1 MKNDILQDALSHI
14 SDKYIAEAAAP
25 KKRRYTPYIGAI
37 AACLILV
44 ITLGIALPKS
54 SIPPVMENPQ
64 NIHPGN
70 IPTTTPN
77 PVAIPDV
84 VYADKLL
91 ASPVLPEMVV
101 YPLNQENWQQW
112 REQEDAWRLCRLALH
127 DAPDGY
133 ADSLVDFWMQSIPI
147 YLADNGGRNAVYS
160 PISLY
165 MALSMLAQT
174 TGGQSRQEI
183 LDLLGADS
191 MEDLATQAELVFKN
205 QYENDGVHT
214 SILANSLWLDDDYV
228 FDQNAATE
236 LAKTFYA
243 SVYQGALE
251 TPEMNIAL
259 KDWLNAQTGGLLE
272 DSIYNLDG
280 MDELTALVIASTI
293 NYRCKWLDGFNADKN
308 TQDIF
313 YGANGEQTVTFMHK
327 ANETGGY
334 VWGEN
339 FTATSVALDD
349 DSRMWLILPD
359 EGHTPEDLLLNGNAL
374 DMIFSKTNPNKQS
387 LIVNL
392 SVPKFDI
399 SGDLDLMAGLQKMGL
414 TQVFDCEKADFS
426 GICAYDQGVYLG
438 SAQQGVRVSID
449 EDGLTGVA
457 YTILE
462 APGKGMPTGEE
473 VDFVLDRPFLFVV
486 ESGDGLPLFTGIV
499 NRP

>member
-1 MKNDILQDALSHI
+1 MNRDKLQDALSHI
-14 SDKYIAEAAAP
+14 SDKHITEAAAP
-25 KKRRYTPYIGAI
+25 KKRRYAPYIGVI
-37 AACLILV
+37 AAGLALV
-44 ITLGIALPKS
+44 ITLGIALPKGGEPPLLEKPQNTQPS
-54 SIPPVMENPQ
+54 DVPNTDPPVTVD
-64 NIHPGN
+64 PG
-70 IPTTTPN
+70 
-77 PVAIPDV
+77 V

-91 ASPVLPEMVV
+91 AAPVLPEMLP
-101 YPLNQENWQQW
+101 YPLDQENWQQW
-112 REQEDAWRLCRLALH
+112 REQENAWRLCRLALH
-127 DAPDGY
+127 DAPEGY
-133 ADSLVDFWMQSIPI
+133 ADSLVDFWSQSIPI
-147 YLADNGGRNAVYS
+147 YLSDNGGDNAVYS

-174 TGGQSRQEI
+174 TGGDSRQEI

-191 MEDLATQAELVFKN
+191 MESLAQQAQQVFKN

-214 SILANSLWLDDDYV
+214 SILANSLWLDDAYAFSQD
-228 FDQNAATE
+228 AAKQ
-236 LAKTFYA
+236 LADTFYA

-251 TPEMNIAL
+251 TPEMNVAL
-259 KDWLNAQTGGLLE
+259 KDWLNAQTGGLLK
-272 DSIYNLDG
+272 DSISDLDA

-313 YGANGEQTVTFMHK
+313 YGTGGEQTVTYMHQ
-327 ANETGGY
+327 ANETSSY
-334 VWGEN
+334 VWGED
-339 FTATSVALDD
+339 FTATSIALDD
-349 DSRMWLILPD
+349 GSRMWLILPD
-359 EGHTPEDLLLNGNAL
+359 EGYTPEDLLRNGNAL
-374 DMIFSKTNPNKQS
+374 DMIFSKNNPNKRS
-387 LIVNL
+387 VIVNL

-399 SGDLDLMAGLQKMGL
+399 SGDLDLLAGLQEMGII
-414 TQVFDCEKADFS
+414 QVTKPEQANFS

-499 NRP
+499 NQP